1 MQSAIQIASSDEFPD
16 TQIKAVVFLM
26 AEMKG
31 EDMQLKWAPFDKNE
45 LQC

>member
-1 MQSAIQIASSDEFPD
+1 MQSAVQIASRDEFPD
-16 TQIKAVVFLM
+16 TQIKAVVLLM

-31 EDMQLKWAPFDKNE
+31 EDTQLKWVPFDKNE